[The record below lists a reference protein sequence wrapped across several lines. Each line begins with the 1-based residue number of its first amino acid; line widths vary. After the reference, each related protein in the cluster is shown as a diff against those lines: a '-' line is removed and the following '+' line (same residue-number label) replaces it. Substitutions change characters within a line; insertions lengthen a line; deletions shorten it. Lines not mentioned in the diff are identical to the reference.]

1 MGSMSSAHDFHATGV
16 TAVVNNDA
24 GGTRTIF
31 KDLSFAVHGGEIV
44 DITGPSGSGKS
55 TLLTSF
61 ARLNVNTTG
70 KFVLD
75 GVDSDTLSPQQW
87 RERVAYLPQT
97 SVLIGDNVADAIR
110 LPWSLKIRVSQDHEA
125 TEQKLPGGQAARVS
139 LTRTLLTH
147 PGVLLADEVDAGLD
161 EENADKVADILRK
174 AADNGTAVVRIRHR
188 KPDGRANRI
197 MVLANG
203 TISPLKTAQS
213 APSTHT
219 EV

>member
-1 MGSMSSAHDFHATGV
+1 MPDSIC
-16 TAVVNNDA
+16 VNRDN
-24 GGTRTIF
+24 
-31 KDLSFAVHGGEIV
+31 
-44 DITGPSGSGKS
+44 S
-55 TLLTSF
+55 TLHIDPLL
-61 ARLNVNTTG
+61 R
-70 KFVLD
+70 
-75 GVDSDTLSPQQW
+75 
-87 RERVAYLPQT
+87 RV
-97 SVLIGDNVADAIR
+97 
-110 LPWSLKIRVSQDHEA
+110 
-125 TEQKLPGGQAARVS
+125 GGQAARVS

>member
-1 MGSMSSAHDFHATGV
+1 MRTGV

-61 ARLNVNTTG
+61 ARLKREHDRQIRARRRG
-70 KFVLD
+70 FRHALAAA
-75 GVDSDTLSPQQW
+75 W

-110 LPWSLKIRVSQDHEA
+110 LPWR
-125 TEQKLPGGQAARVS
+125 
-139 LTRTLLTH
+139 
-147 PGVLLADEVDAGLD
+147 
-161 EENADKVADILRK
+161 
-174 AADNGTAVVRIRHR
+174 
-188 KPDGRANRI
+188 
-197 MVLANG
+197 
-203 TISPLKTAQS
+203 
-213 APSTHT
+213 
-219 EV
+219 

>member
-125 TEQKLPGGQAARVS
+125 AEQKLLS
-139 LTRTLLTH
+139 LIH
-147 PGVLLADEVDAGLD
+147 
-161 EENADKVADILRK
+161 I
-174 AADNGTAVVRIRHR
+174 
-188 KPDGRANRI
+188 
-197 MVLANG
+197 
-203 TISPLKTAQS
+203 
-213 APSTHT
+213 
-219 EV
+219 

>member
-31 KDLSFAVHGGEIV
+31 KDLSFAVHG
-44 DITGPSGSGKS
+44 
-55 TLLTSF
+55 
-61 ARLNVNTTG
+61 
-70 KFVLD
+70 
-75 GVDSDTLSPQQW
+75 
-87 RERVAYLPQT
+87 
-97 SVLIGDNVADAIR
+97 DAIR

-125 TEQKLPGGQAARVS
+125 AEQKLPDSLIRSTLDSLGCDDIDLARAVQDLSGGQAARVS